1 MQTPENADLTITSA
15 GDVGDPATVTVNAPG
30 ETLTGFIDFL
40 LPSTLI
46 LTSTVETR
54 LEQTATWNNVSAEA
68 CP

>member
-1 MQTPENADLTITSA
+1 MQTPDNAVLITSA
-15 GDVGDPATVTVNAPG
+15 GDVGDQAVVTVNSPG

-54 LEQTATWNNVSAEA
+54 LEQAATWTDTAWAQA